1 MRPHMP
7 TERAYCRQVSGDA
20 FYRQHADVYA
30 RRSEHSLPNAAYDRP
45 AILRLAGDV
54 AGRRVLELGCAAGV
68 LTQQLVD
75 RGASVLALDR
85 EPRMAALACQR
96 LAGLA
101 RVEVADLEEPLG
113 MVPDAGIDL
122 VVASLVL
129 HYVKDWR
136 PLLAELHRC
145 LVPGGALV
153 FSIHHPITGWQ
164 LSGKAD
170 YHRTEL
176 VSEQWDWDGQPVT
189 AQMYRRP
196 ISAIFSQLRSAGFTA
211 DTVDE
216 PQPEAAGD
224 TRNPKVMQIL
234 QTQPVFL
241 FIRALRARA

>member
-1 MRPHMP
+1 VLVVW
-7 TERAYCRQVSGDA
+7 AYGQRVSGNA
-20 FYRQHADVYA
+20 FWQQYGDTWA
-30 RRSEHSLPNAAYDRP
+30 RRSEHGLPNASYDRP

-54 AGRRVLELGCAAGV
+54 TGRRVLELGCAAGV
-68 LTQQLVD
+68 LTGLLAD

-85 EPRMAALACQR
+85 EPRMAALARQR
-96 LAGLA
+96 LDGRA
-101 RVEVADLEEPLG
+101 RVEVADLERPLG
-113 MVPDAGIDL
+113 MVPDAAIDL

-129 HYVKDWR
+129 HYIKDWR

-176 VSEQWDWDGQPVT
+176 VSEQWDWDGQTVT

-196 ISAIFSQLRSAGFTA
+196 LSAIFSQLRGAGFT
-211 DTVDE
+211 VDVVYE
-216 PQPEAAGD
+216 PQPETA
-224 TRNPKVMQIL
+224 TEPSNPEVMHIL

-241 FIRALRARA
+241 FIRALSA

>member
-1 MRPHMP
+1 
-7 TERAYCRQVSGDA
+7 
-20 FYRQHADVYA
+20 
-30 RRSEHSLPNAAYDRP
+30 
-45 AILRLAGDV
+45 
-54 AGRRVLELGCAAGV
+54 
-68 LTQQLVD
+68 
-75 RGASVLALDR
+75 
-85 EPRMAALACQR
+85 
-96 LAGLA
+96 
-101 RVEVADLEEPLG
+101 

-136 PLLAELHRC
+136 PPLAELHRC

-176 VSEQWDWDGQPVT
+176 VSDQWDWDGQPVT

-196 ISAIFSQLRSAGFTA
+196 ISAIFSQLRGAGFTV

-224 TRNPKVMQIL
+224 TGNPEVMQIL